1 MTLTRP
7 RQCGVCLRKYSYV
20 LEFQASAG
28 GDDKKLFSVLNNA
41 VFLEMLIFIFVF
53 MNPKSDSKY
62 AQRSHCLLYTSP
74 SPRDRQK
81 ARMPSSA

>member
-1 MTLTRP
+1 
-7 RQCGVCLRKYSYV
+7 VCLRKYSYV

-62 AQRSHCLLYTSP
+62 AQRSH
-74 SPRDRQK
+74 PRTRQIINLSK
-81 ARMPSSA
+81 VTCRAATVY